1 MNALTNRLCQFRTL
15 FFWSAVL
22 FIVIIAG
29 AMSVVLPMHYA
40 KTGEWIEPELTVRPK
55 NGFEKTLRV
64 VGDVDYRPFS
74 YCLPNSKEPRGYN
87 IELIAELANRLEY
100 DLDLK
105 LTTWE
110 EAITSMRNGEADL
123 ILGFDW
129 QDMAIIDCN
138 ISVPVFEEKFV
149 AFGPNP
155 GMSFSTLYS
164 KKIAL
169 LKGSGLE
176 DSMIRYLL
184 GPNCVEYPSAPEC
197 VRSVIDR

>member
-1 MNALTNRLCQFRTL
+1 MNAIISRLCQSRNL
-15 FFWSAVL
+15 FFWSVVI
-22 FIVIIAG
+22 FIIIVTG
-29 AMSVVLPMHYA
+29 AISVGLPTYYA
-40 KTGEWIEPELTVRPK
+40 KTGEWNEPELTVRPK

-74 YCLPNSKEPRGYN
+74 YRLPDSAEPRGYN
-87 IELIAELANRLEY
+87 VELIAELANRIEY
-100 DLDLK
+100 NLDLRLMSRK
-105 LTTWE
+105 
-110 EAITSMRNGEADL
+110 EAIAAMQNEEADL

-129 QDMAIIDCN
+129 QDTAIVDCL
-138 ISVPVFEEKFV
+138 ISVPTFEEKFV

-184 GPNCVEYPSAPEC
+184 GPNCVEYPSTTE
-197 VRSVIDR
+197 